1 MQQFISDNRK
11 SSCQDA
17 GRIRNERIS
26 RRNLSLTLLIACVT
40 MMVSC
45 GKIQNMHIGYTQ
57 YPSPDQGMLWP
68 AGQALPQFAQ
78 TAGVLDGLDMRALS
92 LSPSEKA
99 IYASL
104 QGLVNKTKPRII
116 LFDQVREG
124 NYKWPDNLGL
134 TVRESTDKW
143 SLLRK
148 YQNEVSGVIL
158 YDRTKS
164 NHYLNLATTIGG
176 LKNALPVAISNWDS
190 LKANGFNFQVLE
202 DISNLSYTTPPE
214 IYQYLY
220 DNYWEQCTNRLLVS
234 LNPRLS
240 GYIRDIGIASGAALV
255 WLDPRKEE
263 EEAVLRKFL
272 EDMKAGESIMIGWWA
287 EERSGIG
294 IGTQYGISTIPADF
308 YENTT
313 VYAGMSNIIRIPAVP
328 KKPKLE
334 NKVYLAIFLSDGDNV
349 QYCQHAM
356 SMLWDNE
363 NRGVV
368 PINWTVSP
376 GLVDMGPG
384 LLNYYYAT
392 ATQNDFFA
400 SGPSGLGYALIY
412 DAHNE
417 VWNVTDPELMNA
429 YTRLTQQYLEKSGL
443 RIITIWDEISEE
455 QMDIYTTQCRYLYGV
470 TREDWERSAPFQT
483 VIKQEKLAF
492 IPNHPCY
499 ASKIEDIY
507 VRWEKKIRDF
517 DGSKPMFLAAQG
529 VSWEMGPENIVRL
542 KEKLE
547 ELLPGDIVICR
558 GDHFFTLFNEANDL
572 YFNLTL
578 NDNMV
583 VNSSE
588 TATWPEYAANGSP
601 SGENKWISSG
611 QGDQWIRFDFQ
622 DEYLIN
628 RYVVRHAGTDGMDP
642 DLNTRSFRLELS
654 TDGVKWKTVS
664 QYKNNKASV
673 TDTDIAP
680 VKARFARL
688 SITDAGKDGI
698 ARIGDV
704 EIFGKR
710 ISDQP

>member
-1 MQQFISDNRK
+1 MQQFISDNREN
-11 SSCQDA
+11 SCQEA
-17 GRIRNERIS
+17 GITRSGRLS
-26 RRNLSLTLLIACVT
+26 LRNLSVLFLLVCLAILASCSKAQNKHIDYT
-40 MMVSC
+40 MAP
-45 GKIQNMHIGYTQ
+45 T
-57 YPSPDQGMLWP
+57 PEQGILWP
-68 AGQALPQFAQ
+68 DGQALPQFALP
-78 TAGVLDGLDMRALS
+78 AGVLYGLDMRAAA

-99 IYASL
+99 IYSSL
-104 QGLVNKTKPRII
+104 QGLVNKNKPRII

-124 NYKWPDNLGL
+124 NYKWPNKLGL
-134 TVRESTDKW
+134 TVKESTDKW

-148 YQNEVSGVIL
+148 YQNEVSGIIL
-158 YDRTKS
+158 YDRAKS

-176 LKNALPVAISNWDS
+176 LKNALPVATSDWDT

-202 DISNLSYTTPPE
+202 DISNLTYTTAPE

-220 DNYWEQCTNRLLVS
+220 ENYWGQCTKRLLVS

-240 GYIRDIGIASGAALV
+240 GYIRDIGIASGSALV

-263 EEAVLRKFL
+263 EEVVLRKFL
-272 EDMKAGESIMIGWWA
+272 ADMKAGESIMIGWWA

-294 IGTQYGISTIPADF
+294 IGTQYGISTIPADY

-313 VYAGMSNIIRIPAVP
+313 VYAGMSNIIQLPAVP

-417 VWNVTDPELMNA
+417 KWNVTDPALMDA
-429 YTRLTQQYLEKSGL
+429 YTRFTQQYLEKSGL
-443 RIITIWDEISEE
+443 RIITIWDEINED
-455 QMDIYTTQCRYLYGV
+455 QMDIYTTNCRYLYGV
-470 TREDWERSAPFQT
+470 TLEDWERSAPLQT

-492 IPNHPCY
+492 MPNHPCY

-542 KEKLE
+542 KEMLE
-547 ELLPGDIVICR
+547 ELLPNDIVICR
-558 GDHFFTLFNEANDL
+558 GDHFFTLFNEAHDL
-572 YFNLTL
+572 YFNLTMNHNL
-578 NDNMV
+578 V
-583 VNSSE
+583 ITSSE
-588 TATWPEYAANGSP
+588 SSTRPEFAANGSP
-601 SGENKWISSG
+601 SGDNQWISSG
-611 QGDQWIRFDFQ
+611 SGDKWIQFDFQ
-622 DEYLIN
+622 EEYLIN

-642 DLNTRSFRLELS
+642 DLNTRSFRFELS
-654 TDGVKWKTVS
+654 TDGVEWKTAS
-664 QYKNNKASV
+664 QYRNNNASV
-673 TDTDIAP
+673 TDTDITP
-680 VKARFARL
+680 VNARYARL
-688 SITDAGKDGI
+688 SISDAGRDGI
-698 ARIGDV
+698 ARIGDMEV
-704 EIFGKR
+704 YGKR
-710 ISDQP
+710 ISE